1 MIEPLHLK
9 IMIALDEKGTLT
21 QAADALFLTQS
32 ALSHQIRHL
41 EKKLNVK
48 LWQRCG
54 RRLRLTP
61 AGQLLLKTAHQVIPT
76 LLQTEQS
83 LKAMGEGQQGLLR
96 IGVECF
102 PCHEWLTN
110 VVAHFLTDR
119 PNIDV
124 DIIRQFQFSG
134 LEGLVHHHVDLL
146 ITPDVSE
153 HERLLNVPLFEYEQ
167 VLLVANE
174 HPLAAQS
181 EVFATQLQNQVLFT
195 FPIEKQRL
203 DIFNQFL
210 WPENIE
216 PKMHKQIESVAI
228 MLQMVAHQRG
238 VCVLPEW
245 LADSYAAQY
254 KVSKLRLGKQGVFKT
269 LYAVLKKE
277 DQNVAYIEHF
287 IELGNKVNANTQANV
302 AWQM

>member
-9 IMIALDEKGTLT
+9 IMIALNEKGTLT

-61 AGQLLLKTAHQVIPT
+61 AGELLLKTALQVMPT

-102 PCHEWLTN
+102 PCHEWLTS
-110 VVAHFLTDR
+110 VVAKFLTSQ

-134 LEGLVHHHVDLL
+134 LEGVLHHHVDLL
-146 ITPDVSE
+146 ITPDITE
-153 HERLLNVPLFEYEQ
+153 HDSLLNVALFEYEQ
-167 VLLVANE
+167 VLLVAND
-174 HPLAAQS
+174 HPLASQKNVSAK
-181 EVFATQLQNQVLFT
+181 QLADQTLFT

-203 DIFNQFL
+203 DIFEQFL
-210 WPENIE
+210 LPEKIE

-238 VCVLPEW
+238 VSVLPEW
-245 LADSYAAQY
+245 LADSYATQY
-254 KVSKLRLGKQGVFKT
+254 QVSKLRLGKAGLFKT
-269 LYAVLKKE
+269 LYVTVKKQDQEVLYIKDFIDLGKAVSA
-277 DQNVAYIEHF
+277 V
-287 IELGNKVNANTQANV
+287 
-302 AWQM
+302 

>member
-9 IMIALDEKGTLT
+9 IMIALHEKGTLT

-61 AGQLLLKTAHQVIPT
+61 AGEHLLKTAQQVMPL

-83 LKAMGEGQQGLLR
+83 LKAIGEGQQGLLR

-102 PCHEWLTN
+102 PCHEWLTS
-110 VVAHFLTDR
+110 VVAKFLTDQ

-134 LEGLVHHHVDLL
+134 LEGLVNHHVDLL
-146 ITPDVSE
+146 ITPDISE
-153 HERLLNVPLFEYEQ
+153 HEQLLNIALFDYEQ
-167 VLLVANE
+167 VLLVAKD
-174 HPLAAQS
+174 HPLAMQ
-181 EVFATQLQNQVLFT
+181 ERVIPEQLQDQVLFT
-195 FPIEKQRL
+195 FPIEKERL
-203 DIFNQFL
+203 DIFKLFL
-210 WPENIE
+210 WPANIE
-216 PKMHKQIESVAI
+216 PKVHKQIESVAI

-238 VCVLPEW
+238 VAVLPEW
-245 LADSYAAQY
+245 LADSYALQY
-254 KVSKLRLGKQGVFKT
+254 QMQKLRLGESGVFKT
-269 LYAVLKKE
+269 LYVTLKKQ
-277 DQNVAYIEHF
+277 DQEVLYIDHF
-287 IELGNKVNANTQANV
+287 IQLGKTV
-302 AWQM
+302 

>member
-1 MIEPLHLK
+1 MVIEPLHLK
-9 IMIALDEKGTLT
+9 IMIALNEKGTLT

-61 AGQLLLKTAHQVIPT
+61 AGELLLKTALQVMPT

-102 PCHEWLTN
+102 PCHEWLTS
-110 VVAHFLTDR
+110 VVAKFLTSQ

-134 LEGLVHHHVDLL
+134 LEGVLHHHVDLL
-146 ITPDVSE
+146 ITPDITE
-153 HERLLNVPLFEYEQ
+153 HDSLLNVALFEYEQ
-167 VLLVANE
+167 VLLVAND
-174 HPLAAQS
+174 HPLASQKNVSAK
-181 EVFATQLQNQVLFT
+181 QLADQTLFT

-203 DIFNQFL
+203 DIFEQFL
-210 WPENIE
+210 LPEKIE

-238 VCVLPEW
+238 VSVLPEW
-245 LADSYAAQY
+245 LADSYATQY
-254 KVSKLRLGKQGVFKT
+254 QVSKLRLGKAGLFKT
-269 LYAVLKKE
+269 LYVTVKKQDQEVLYIKDFIDLGKAVSA
-277 DQNVAYIEHF
+277 V
-287 IELGNKVNANTQANV
+287 
-302 AWQM
+302 

>member
-1 MIEPLHLK
+1 
-9 IMIALDEKGTLT
+9 MIALHEKGTLT

-61 AGQLLLKTAHQVIPT
+61 AGDHLLKTAQQVMP
-76 LLQTEQS
+76 LLQQTEQS

-102 PCHEWLTN
+102 PCHEWLTS
-110 VVAHFLTDR
+110 VVANFLTDM

-134 LEGLVHHHVDLL
+134 LEGLVNHHVDLL
-146 ITPDVSE
+146 ITPDITE
-153 HERLLNVPLFEYEQ
+153 HDHLLNIALFDYEQ
-167 VLLVANE
+167 VLLVAKD
-174 HPLAAQS
+174 HPLATQQK
-181 EVFATQLQNQVLFT
+181 VFPEQLKDQVLFT

-203 DIFNQFL
+203 DIFKLFL
-210 WPENIE
+210 WPANIE
-216 PKMHKQIESVAI
+216 PKVHKQIESVAI

-238 VCVLPEW
+238 VSVLPEW
-245 LADSYAAQY
+245 LADSYAQQY
-254 KVSKLRLGKQGVFKT
+254 QMQKLRLGDSGLFKT
-269 LYAVLKKE
+269 LYVALKKQ
-277 DQNVAYIEHF
+277 DQEVAYINHF
-287 IELGNKVNANTQANV
+287 IELGKSA
-302 AWQM
+302 